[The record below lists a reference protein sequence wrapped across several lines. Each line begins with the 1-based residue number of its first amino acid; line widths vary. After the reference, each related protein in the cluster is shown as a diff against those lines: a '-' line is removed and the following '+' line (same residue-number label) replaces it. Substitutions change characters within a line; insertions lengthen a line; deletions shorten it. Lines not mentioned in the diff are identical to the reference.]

1 MVNLL
6 IITINLFITSQ
17 TKYTSPPDWLL
28 LQIKEEVS
36 MVGQDYEIRRRKLS
50 YLLIAMTKIVQEDLQ
65 KREV

>member
-50 YLLIAMTKIVQEDLQ
+50 YLINSHD
-65 KREV
+65 